1 MFAVETYCI
10 LTVIGKSEQLHYVEL
25 YLYFD
30 ETLKRYILLI
40 AKSEQLRYVELY
52 LYFDETLKRIFS
64 YINIGKSEQ
73 LRYNVLV
80 KL

>member
-1 MFAVETYCI
+1 MLRRNAKKNIFLYN
-10 LTVIGKSEQLHYVEL
+10 IG
-25 YLYFD
+25 
-30 ETLKRYILLI
+30 
-40 AKSEQLRYVELY
+40 KSEQLRYVELY

>member
-1 MFAVETYCI
+1 MRHQVLSTVFIRQPAGCFLFAVETYYI
-10 LTVIGKSEQLHYVEL
+10 LTI
-25 YLYFD
+25 
-30 ETLKRYILLI
+30 I